1 MSFRMLMIDLLF
13 KRCGLRLAATAMLLL
28 AAVLCSVPLR
38 AQVES
43 ADILGRVADASN
55 AVIPNAAVTVKNLDT
70 GVVYTKKSNGAGEF
84 VVTALPV
91 GRYSVQIESQGF
103 ETYSVAELNL
113 SQGDRARVDAKM
125 VIGAT
130 VTVEVGTAEPELQT
144 DSSVVGTVVNERQVE
159 DLPLDGRNF
168 MELAQILAGTNEGPP
183 NALSSG
189 NRPDDR
195 RLTSSVSANGQD
207 ENANNQLIDGLD
219 NNERIIGAI
228 GVRPSVDAIAE
239 FRVQTNLYTAEVG
252 RSAGA
257 IINVITKAGT
267 NATHGSVYEFFR
279 NNIFDASNYL
289 FSGFSQPK
297 TELRQNQYGAS
308 IGGPIRKDKLFYF
321 ADYEGY
327 RQVFQS
333 TYFSTVP
340 TLFEE
345 QNPGN
350 FSDIGHTSVP
360 AGSIDP
366 IGLKYFQLYPAPNVV
381 VASPTAGRNF
391 AYSPKNIHN
400 SQTGDGRVDYAL
412 NNGDRAFLRYTI
424 NLGYNNV
431 PGSLPI
437 VNGIAPGGNVY
448 AYAGTSHQNDENA
461 QIDYVHPFTQNLLG
475 EFRVGYTFI
484 DNLSLPL
491 NFGQNLASQF
501 GLPGANLGTLATS
514 ALTPASPAGYSSVGD
529 GIFTPLENR
538 DNTYQANVQF
548 TLQKGKQTIKVGS
561 SLIRREATSAQ
572 SSYPAGY
579 LQFNTYTGGSAV
591 FNPPGSASIS
601 CAPLG
606 CLLRGLIYEES
617 RSNQLVSPTFET
629 WEPSGYVQDDW
640 RVRQNLTLNLGVRYD
655 VFTPFTEA
663 HNYISNFNFQTAT
676 LMVPGVNGVGATAG
690 VATDYSNLAPRLGF
704 AYQAAQK
711 TVFRGGFG
719 LTYIPIS
726 SGAKTS
732 LGNAPYVYNY
742 QSVLNTR
749 TLSMGIPIPVVQP
762 PFNLNATNVGNFTVA
777 GIDPHYRST
786 YIEQFNFT
794 MQQEFGRNS
803 FQMTYVG
810 EIGKHLRQSVDLN
823 LAPPAAY
830 TLPGTNTACTS
841 PSQDCYIPHQPYYG
855 TYPNLTAA
863 TDMISEGYSSYN
875 SLQTTFERRFT
886 RNLGINAN
894 YTWAHGLNNAPN
906 YAAGAS
912 GNGNLPLQTSTVEY
926 GDSDLDI
933 RNRFAILL
941 NYALAFGSSA
951 HGLKARLIK
960 GWQTNAIW
968 IQSTGLPFS
977 ITDDTIYSNTGTT
990 SGERSLLVGNP
1001 TAPGPVAKN
1010 STCIPPTGR
1019 IGTPDFY
1026 FNPCAFT
1033 YQAFGTYV
1041 PSRRNLLH
1049 GPHYRTFNLSVFKTF
1064 PIRENVKL
1072 QFRTE
1077 VFNLTNTPSFAN
1089 PDGGLGDGTFG
1100 EFTSTRL
1107 GTTPRELQ
1115 FALKLLF

>member
-1 MSFRMLMIDLLF
+1 MSYRVGMINLLC
-13 KRCGLRLAATAMLLL
+13 KRSGLRWAVAALLLL
-28 AAVLCSVPLR
+28 AAVLCSAPLR

-43 ADILGRVADASN
+43 ADILGRVADSSN
-55 AVIPNAAVTVKNLDT
+55 AVIPDAAVTVKNLDN
-70 GVVYTKKSNGAGEF
+70 GVIYTKKSNAAGEF
-84 VVTALPV
+84 VVTALPI

-103 ETYSVAELNL
+103 ETYSVPELNL
-113 SQGDRARVDAKM
+113 SQGDRTRVDAKM

-267 NATHGSVYEFFR
+267 NSTHGSVYEFFR
-279 NNIFDASNYL
+279 NDIFDASNYT
-289 FSGFSQPK
+289 FGVVQPK

-327 RQVFQS
+327 RQVVAN
-333 TYFSTVP
+333 TYTSTVP

-381 VASPTAGRNF
+381 TANNARNF
-391 AYSPKNIHN
+391 VYSPKNVHN
-400 SQTGDGRVDYAL
+400 SQTGDGRIDYAL
-412 NNGDRAFLRYTI
+412 GNGDRAFFRYTI

-437 VNGIAPGGNVY
+437 VNGIAPGGNVF
-448 AYAGTSHQNDENA
+448 AYAGTSHQDDQNA
-461 QIDYVHPFTQNLLG
+461 QINYAHPFTPNLLG
-475 EFRVGYTFI
+475 EFRIGYTFI

-501 GLPGANLGTLATS
+501 GLQGANLGTLATS
-514 ALTPASPAGYSSVGD
+514 ALTPAAPAGYSSVGD

-579 LQFNTYTGGSAV
+579 MQFNTYTGGSTVFGAV
-591 FNPPGSASIS
+591 S

-606 CLLRGLIYEES
+606 CLLRGLVYEEQ

-629 WEPSGYVQDDW
+629 WEPSGYFQDDW
-640 RVRQNLTLNLGVRYD
+640 RVRQDLTLNLGIRYD
-655 VFTPFTEA
+655 VYTPFTEA

-676 LMVPGVNGVGATAG
+676 LMLPGVNGVGATAG
-690 VATDYSNLAPRLGF
+690 VATDYSNVAPRLGF

-742 QSVLNTR
+742 QSIFNTR
-749 TLSMGIPIPVVQP
+749 TLSQGIPMPTVQP

-803 FQMTYVG
+803 LQMTYVG
-810 EIGKHLRQSVDLN
+810 EIGKHLRQNPNLN
-823 LAPPAAY
+823 LAPPSTYGCTTPSSTCY
-830 TLPGTNTACTS
+830 T
-841 PSQDCYIPHQPYYG
+841 PHLPYYSI
-855 TYPNLTAA
+855 YPNLTSAN
-863 TDMISEGYSSYN
+863 DMISEGYSSYN
-875 SLQTTFERRFT
+875 SLQTTFARRFT
-886 RNLGINAN
+886 HNLGINAN
-894 YTWAHGLNNAPN
+894 YTWAHALNNAPN
-906 YAAGAS
+906 YASGAS
-912 GNGNLPLQTSTVEY
+912 GNGTLPLQISTVDY

-933 RNRFAILL
+933 RNRFAMLL
-941 NYALAFGSSA
+941 NYSLPFGESS

-968 IQSTGLPFS
+968 IQSAGQPFS
-977 ITDDTIYSNTGTT
+977 ITDDTVYSNTGVGAN
-990 SGERSLLVGNP
+990 GERSLLIGNP
-1001 TAPGPVAKN
+1001 N
-1010 STCIPPTGR
+1010 SVSGSGCTYNGVTRTQRDVGS
-1019 IGTPDFY
+1019 TDFF
-1026 FNPCAFT
+1026 FNTCAFT

-1077 VFNLTNTPSFAN
+1077 AFNLTNTPSFAN